1 MRKRSGVLF
10 VVMIL
15 CISVYAVSAEE
26 IIISQKYVTPED
38 IYLYGDGQ
46 FPDKTTVTLEINGYG
61 GRGSSDTLAVVFAID
76 SSGSMRWTDPSNL
89 RLAAAGTFVDKMLT
103 TPENDRGGV
112 VSWDNSID
120 FTYGLV
126 AEDEDNFDTLK
137 KNIHSVNSV
146 GDTNLNTGLNAAIGM
161 LNAEGSAANKVI
173 ILVTDGG
180 GVYTPSGKYGSPA
193 DDAAKKGIVIYPIGL
208 AVSPGSYAESSL
220 MEIAEVTGG
229 LYFPSPSASN
239 LDAIFASVY
248 AGVTNTVPYTIDLME
263 VTESYIVAEDDFSI
277 IPDSVTEND
286 DGTTTMFWTNVGR
299 YVGNKNDIL
308 DASETFVVTFTAGS
322 DKLGILLPVS
332 NLTSAKIRYNVQNAG
347 ERTAE
352 VGQAYINVTQGENS
366 EPTKTLIE
374 ISPEIPTETEN
385 PIPAPV
391 PEFPIM
397 LFPLSMIVSIFAVVF
412 ILRR

>member
-352 VGQAYINVTQGENS
+352 VGQAYINVTQGGNS

-374 ISPEIPTETEN
+374 ISPEEPTETEN

>member
-1 MRKRSGVLF
+1 
-10 VVMIL
+10 
-15 CISVYAVSAEE
+15 
-26 IIISQKYVTPED
+26 
-38 IYLYGDGQ
+38 
-46 FPDKTTVTLEINGYG
+46 
-61 GRGSSDTLAVVFAID
+61 
-76 SSGSMRWTDPSNL
+76 
-89 RLAAAGTFVDKMLT
+89 
-103 TPENDRGGV
+103 
-112 VSWDNSID
+112 
-120 FTYGLV
+120 
-126 AEDEDNFDTLK
+126 
-137 KNIHSVNSV
+137 
-146 GDTNLNTGLNAAIGM
+146 
-161 LNAEGSAANKVI
+161 
-173 ILVTDGG
+173 
-180 GVYTPSGKYGSPA
+180 
-193 DDAAKKGIVIYPIGL
+193 
-208 AVSPGSYAESSL
+208 
-220 MEIAEVTGG
+220 
-229 LYFPSPSASN
+229 
-239 LDAIFASVY
+239 
-248 AGVTNTVPYTIDLME
+248 
-263 VTESYIVAEDDFSI
+263 
-277 IPDSVTEND
+277 
-286 DGTTTMFWTNVGR
+286 MFWTNVGR

>member
-1 MRKRSGVLF
+1 MF

-193 DDAAKKGIVIYPIGL
+193 DDAAKKGIVICPIGL

-263 VTESYIVAEDDFSI
+263 VTES
-277 IPDSVTEND
+277 
-286 DGTTTMFWTNVGR
+286 
-299 YVGNKNDIL
+299 
-308 DASETFVVTFTAGS
+308 
-322 DKLGILLPVS
+322 
-332 NLTSAKIRYNVQNAG
+332 
-347 ERTAE
+347 
-352 VGQAYINVTQGENS
+352 
-366 EPTKTLIE
+366 
-374 ISPEIPTETEN
+374 
-385 PIPAPV
+385 
-391 PEFPIM
+391 
-397 LFPLSMIVSIFAVVF
+397 
-412 ILRR
+412 

>member
-286 DGTTTMFWTNVGR
+286 DGTTTMVWTNVGR

-322 DKLGILLPVS
+322 DKLGILLPEIGRAS
-332 NLTSAKIRYNVQNAG
+332 CR
-347 ERTAE
+347 ER
-352 VGQAYINVTQGENS
+352 V
-366 EPTKTLIE
+366 
-374 ISPEIPTETEN
+374 
-385 PIPAPV
+385 
-391 PEFPIM
+391 
-397 LFPLSMIVSIFAVVF
+397 
-412 ILRR
+412 

>member
-1 MRKRSGVLF
+1 MF

-286 DGTTTMFWTNVGR
+286 DGTTTMVWTNVGR

-352 VGQAYINVTQGENS
+352 VGQAYINVTQGGNS

-374 ISPEIPTETEN
+374 ISPEEPTETEN

>member
-1 MRKRSGVLF
+1 
-10 VVMIL
+10 
-15 CISVYAVSAEE
+15 
-26 IIISQKYVTPED
+26 
-38 IYLYGDGQ
+38 
-46 FPDKTTVTLEINGYG
+46 
-61 GRGSSDTLAVVFAID
+61 
-76 SSGSMRWTDPSNL
+76 MRWTDPSNL